1 MSVAVFSK
9 DALLAR
15 MLLLEAR
22 RCGMQE
28 AAPEEARVW
37 LIDLDHLPPVPRVA
51 HGPIQIGFCADP
63 DALAPSVPVGLYA
76 LLALPF
82 QARQLQQ
89 LLHRTEVGQAQLL
102 QDAEGF
108 SLGGKRLH
116 FSKTEEQL
124 LELLYQNRHRVVLTR
139 EISAI
144 LGESAENS
152 NAAAVYLYRL
162 RRKLEKDGTMRIRT
176 VRGVGYQWMGD
187 EWR

>member
-1 MSVAVFSK
+1 MSVAVFSQ

-15 MLLLEAR
+15 MLLLEAE
-22 RCGMQE
+22 RCGMQ
-28 AAPEEARVW
+28 ACDPSEARIW
-37 LIDLDHLPPVPRVA
+37 LMDLDHLPPMPKA
-51 HGPIQIGFCADP
+51 GHGPVRIGFSADP
-63 DALAPSVPVGLYA
+63 EALAPSRARDLYA
-76 LLALPF
+76 LLPLPF
-82 QARQLQQ
+82 SARHLSQLLRHTEQGQAR
-89 LLHRTEVGQAQLL
+89 LL
-102 QDAEGF
+102 QDAGGF
-108 SLGGKRLH
+108 SLNGRRLH
-116 FSKTEEQL
+116 FSKTEQAV
-124 LELLYQNRHRVVLTR
+124 LELLYQNRHRVVEIQ

>member
-1 MSVAVFSK
+1 MSVAVFSQ

-15 MLLLEAR
+15 MLRLEAR

-28 AAPEEARVW
+28 CDPDEARIW
-37 LIDLDHLPPVPRVA
+37 LMDLDHLPPMPKVG
-51 HGPIQIGFCADP
+51 HGPVRIGLSADP
-63 DALAPSVPVGLYA
+63 DALAPSRAKDLYA
-76 LLALPF
+76 LLPLPF
-82 QARQLQQ
+82 CARHLAQ
-89 LLHRTEVGQAQLL
+89 LLRHTEQGKARLL

-108 SLGGKRLH
+108 SLNGSRLH
-116 FSKTEEQL
+116 FSKTEQAL
-124 LELLYQNRHRVVLTR
+124 LRLLYENRHRIVGTQ